1 VDATLPDRSAIPT
14 HEEVNRL
21 VRLDLVIKEALRL
34 YPPIHVGNRV
44 TTTDVDVCGYHVP
57 EGTRVMYSIF
67 LAHRDPAHWEAPDR
81 FCPARF
87 EHGQENKRPALTYVP
102 FGGGPRN
109 CIGATFAQ
117 IESKVVLARILQHF
131 DLELLNGAEIHPHMG
146 ATLEPRPGVTMRI
159 RRR

>member
-1 VDATLPDRSAIPT
+1 
-14 HEEVNRL
+14 
-21 VRLDLVIKEALRL
+21 
-34 YPPIHVGNRV
+34 
-44 TTTDVDVCGYHVP
+44 
-57 EGTRVMYSIF
+57 MYSIF

-87 EHGQENKRPALTYVP
+87 AHGQENKRPPLTYVP